1 MFLSGLNRWLTGGE
15 HFSYSTLLHCMNGD
29 AQWAWHVVT
38 SKVLIFASY
47 MLVAHY
53 LYRRWRAIRKT
64 KFGKALLYGSIVFV
78 NCASVHLLNG
88 IEFYW
93 PARRLEAILSYSVAG
108 INILFVLQLYR
119 ISALE
124 KVLSINAVRRKMG
137 SKNDAEGG

>member
-1 MFLSGLNRWLTGGE
+1 MLAYLGRWFTGNGQYAY
-15 HFSYSTLLHCMNGD
+15 HTLLHCMDGD
-29 AQWAWHVVT
+29 AQWAWHVVV
-38 SKVLIFASY
+38 SKVCIFASY

-53 LYRRWRAIRKT
+53 FYRRWRAIRKT
-64 KFGKALLYGSIVFV
+64 RFAKALLYGSIVFV

-93 PARRLEAILSYSVAG
+93 PGRRLEAILSYSVAV

-124 KVLSINAVRRKMG
+124 NVLSINALRPCNG
-137 SKNDAEGG
+137 SNSNAESK